1 MNLMQDQETDTIN
14 LINKPQNMK
23 GRNTIQAAALP
34 NLNDDVIPYDL
45 QNMSDSSESDEEDNS
60 LEKDPGDN
68 TTTSMIEYLAISLV
82 KRAN

>member
-45 QNMSDSSESDEEDNS
+45 QNMT
-60 LEKDPGDN
+60 EKDCAVLF
-68 TTTSMIEYLAISLV
+68 E
-82 KRAN
+82 

>member
-1 MNLMQDQETDTIN
+1 
-14 LINKPQNMK
+14 
-23 GRNTIQAAALP
+23 
-34 NLNDDVIPYDL
+34 
-45 QNMSDSSESDEEDNS
+45 MSDSSESDEEDNS

>member
-1 MNLMQDQETDTIN
+1 MQDQETDTVN
-14 LINKPQNMK
+14 LINKPQNIK

-45 QNMSDSSESDEEDNS
+45 QNMSDSSESDEEYNS